1 MSSKESALPV
11 FKGSPRSVVLPP
23 LERAQEEG
31 IRQVLDAEGRLVGDL
46 PDPDLPRE
54 VLLKIYR
61 TMVTT
66 SAIDARG
73 WKLQRSGRIDFWI
86 PSRGQEAS
94 HIASTVAMEQTD
106 WIFMASREPGTMLA
120 RGASLLQLF
129 AQFFGRADEPLK
141 GRRLPLLLGDRR
153 LNIVP
158 CMTIVGSYI
167 PHASGAAWASKL
179 KGDDTRFIVYFGDG
193 ATSRG
198 EFHSAMNFAGI
209 HRPPIV
215 FFCQNNGWA
224 VSTPNNHQ
232 TASRTFAEKG
242 DAYKVRNLR
251 VDGNDP
257 LAIYSVTR
265 KAREEALTHGPTL
278 IEAVTYRLGPHTSS
292 DNPDLYRSLDETD
305 AWRRW
310 DPIPRFRRYL
320 ESRKFWSDSD
330 ETNLLMECDRLID
343 EAVHAA
349 EAMPQTAPGEM
360 FADVFE
366 TPTGL
371 LNEQREQLV
380 AELGEGS

>member
-1 MSSKESALPV
+1 MNSIDSALPA
-11 FKGSPRSVVLPP
+11 FKGSPRSVVMPP
-23 LERAQEEG
+23 LEKAREEE
-31 IRQVLDAEGRLVGDL
+31 IRQVLDADGGLVGDL
-46 PDPDLPRE
+46 PDPDLPP
-54 VLLKIYR
+54 VMLLKIYR
-61 TMVTT
+61 TMVMT
-66 SAIDARG
+66 SAVDARG

-94 HIASTVAMEQTD
+94 HIASTIAMEQSD

-129 AQFFGRADEPLK
+129 AQFFGRVDEPLK

-167 PHASGAAWASKL
+167 PHAAGAAWASKL

-209 HRPPIV
+209 HQPPIV

-224 VSTPNNHQ
+224 VSTPNNRQ
-232 TASRTFAEKG
+232 TAAKTFAEKG
-242 DAYKVRNLR
+242 SAYKVRNLR
-251 VDGNDP
+251 VDGND
-257 LAIYSVTR
+257 
-265 KAREEALTHGPTL
+265 
-278 IEAVTYRLGPHTSS
+278 
-292 DNPDLYRSLDETD
+292 LYRTLDETD

-320 ESRKFWSDSD
+320 ESRGLWSAGD
-330 ETNLLMECDRLID
+330 EAQLLEDCEHQID
-343 EAVHAA
+343 EVVHAA
-349 EAMPQTAPGEM
+349 EAMSQTAPEAM
-360 FADVFE
+360 FDDVFE
-366 TPTGL
+366 TPTRL
-371 LNEQREQLV
+371 LKEQRAQLV
-380 AELGEGS
+380 AELGGGS